1 MLQHPET
8 GAHVFDS
15 TAEAYDATQSDDSI
29 RKGDRLLIVSEAVVG
44 LADTW
49 PIAVTVEHGK
59 LHQPIDG
66 ADIVALLADAG
77 LTVDQLLMAVNLAD
91 ANSLP
96 VATWARRHVL
106 EHANSEWV
114 STDQLATGDLVS
126 VHGWLL
132 RLTTRHVYPAEHF
145 LSEDT
150 FVFHVEC
157 LYGNRPDDLLPAG
170 LHYHVQGNSRARWV
184 RLIAPSIEPSG
195 VRGYEGTLAEY
206 RRILEA
212 NPGKALV
219 IGDGSVAL
227 LQDGNLVGASAIETA
242 EGLRADLDATFDFD
256 RSAWD
261 SDNGCWDGDNSAAD
275 TMDAINHPHFID
287 LP

>member
-8 GAHVFDS
+8 GAHAFD
-15 TAEAYDATQSDDSI
+15 TTGEAYDAIQCDESI

-44 LADTW
+44 LAHTW
-49 PIAVTVEHGK
+49 PIAVTVEHGE
-59 LHQPIDG
+59 LHQPQDG
-66 ADIVALLADAG
+66 ADIVTLLADAG
-77 LTVDQLLMAVNLAD
+77 LTVDQVLMAMNLAD

-114 STDQLATGDLVS
+114 STDQLASGDLVS

-132 RLTTRHVYPAEHF
+132 RLTTRRVYPAEHF
-145 LSEDT
+145 LGEDT
-150 FVFHVEC
+150 FVFHVDC

-184 RLIAPSIEPSG
+184 RLVAPCIEPSG

-227 LQDGNLVGASAIETA
+227 LQDGNLVGASASETA
-242 EGLRADLDATFDFD
+242 EGLRVDLDTRFDFD

-261 SDNGCWDGDNSAAD
+261 TDNDCWDADDSAMSTAEHI
-275 TMDAINHPHFID
+275 ANPWLIQ
-287 LP
+287 L